1 MSKDINDMSKKLNRT
16 FKSLHESE
24 QEKNS
29 MIEQLSHDIKT
40 PITSINTTIEAILD
54 GIIPKNEVR
63 HHLNIM
69 NHQTERLNSL
79 VEELTYITYSNSRKT
94 DLFENVFV
102 DQLIIDVLSEFEVQ
116 LRKEHREV
124 KINVNPNGASIY
136 TKKEQVYRILF
147 NLVNNAIKYSNDGT
161 EIIINAAI
169 EENKLRFDVTDFGKG
184 INSSNLEN
192 VFQRLYRVDESRNS
206 TTGGHGLGLYIAKE
220 LVEQLGG
227 NISVKRQE
235 GKGSTFTFTL
245 PIDKGACD
253 SCDK

>member
-1 MSKDINDMSKKLNRT
+1 M
-16 FKSLHESE
+16 
-24 QEKNS
+24 
-29 MIEQLSHDIKT
+29 
-40 PITSINTTIEAILD
+40 
-54 GIIPKNEVR
+54 
-63 HHLNIM
+63 
-69 NHQTERLNSL
+69 
-79 VEELTYITYSNSRKT
+79 
-94 DLFENVFV
+94 
-102 DQLIIDVLSEFEVQ
+102 
-116 LRKEHREV
+116 
-124 KINVNPNGASIY
+124 
-136 TKKEQVYRILF
+136 YRILF

-227 NISVKRQE
+227 NISVKSQE
-235 GKGSTFTFTL
+235 SKGSTFTFTL

-253 SCDK
+253 SCEK